1 MSHTVDLGD
10 TGMFH
15 IHHPAAVNPHQWS
28 LFVLIH
34 SWKNCGKRCCLKNK
48 LKNNE
53 YKVLKI
59 NKNNNLQMEEVK
71 MAKKQVVSISLQC
84 CFLDDC
90 VLY

>member
-15 IHHPAAVNPHQWS
+15 IHHPAAVNPHQCS

-34 SWKNCGKRCCLKNK
+34 SGEKINSGKRCRRKSE

-53 YKVLKI
+53 YKV
-59 NKNNNLQMEEVK
+59 
-71 MAKKQVVSISLQC
+71 
-84 CFLDDC
+84 
-90 VLY
+90 

>member
-34 SWKNCGKRCCLKNK
+34 SWKK
-48 LKNNE
+48 LWE
-53 YKVLKI
+53 
-59 NKNNNLQMEEVK
+59 K
-71 MAKKQVVSISLQC
+71 MLPEKQAKKQWIQGVKNK
-84 CFLDDC
+84 
-90 VLY
+90 